1 MGFVHPPTE
10 GWAGKTGLP
19 VPQFLDLTMLTAV
32 GGQGVQ
38 CEDGQGGA
46 DGAQPGA
53 HQDTDQGVGCEE
65 QV

>member
-1 MGFVHPPTE
+1 MGFVHPHSE

-38 CEDGQGGA
+38 YEDGQLGA
-46 DGAQPGA
+46 NSAQPGA